1 VRLLMREGVV
11 GLLGM
16 RLDVVR
22 PMVGR
27 LWVGILWVGI
37 LWVGILGVWK
47 LRVGR
52 LMLLWVLESLV
63 DH

>member
-11 GLLGM
+11 GLLRM

-27 LWVGILWVGI
+27 LWVGILGVGM
-37 LWVGILGVWK
+37 LRMGK
-47 LRVGR
+47 LRMGR